1 MNQRY
6 KEETQIKGIE
16 NIFNKIRKKNF
27 LNLRKE
33 MSIKIQEAYG
43 ASNSQDQ
50 RRNDPYNI
58 IIKNFKYT
66 GKTKTKR
73 ATRERSGHI

>member
-43 ASNSQDQ
+43 ASNS
-50 RRNDPYNI
+50 
-58 IIKNFKYT
+58 
-66 GKTKTKR
+66 
-73 ATRERSGHI
+73 